1 MKRLIAVGAAL
12 ALAVT
17 GTAAAITNGAPDGT
31 NHPNVGAFLVQRPS
45 GWRVLC
51 TGTLVA
57 PRVFLTASH
66 CTSYAE
72 ANGWTVGVTFQ
83 STDAENPATVL
94 AGHTVTNPLYRH
106 GVSHDVSIIL
116 LDKAVTGIPFAKLPQ
131 VGLLDEMKKTGAIDT
146 TYTNVGYG
154 THEKVKN
161 AGGPAD
167 FPFDGDRWYSFSS
180 YSALNQDDIHLHQ
193 KDNAD
198 EGGTCYGDSGGP
210 TLATAPDGKEY
221 VVAVVSTGDV
231 PCWSTSVNTRTDTQ
245 EARDFLAPYL
255 ALS

>member
-1 MKRLIAVGAAL
+1 MKRLLAVGAAL
-12 ALAVT
+12 ALAIT

-66 CTSYAE
+66 CTSFAD
-72 ANGWTVGVTFQ
+72 ANGLTVGVTFQ
-83 STDAENPATVL
+83 STDAEHPATVL
-94 AGHTVTNPLYRH
+94 TGHTVTNPLYVH
-106 GVSHDVSIIL
+106 GVTHDVSIIL
-116 LDKAVTGIPFAKLPQ
+116 LDKAVTGIPFATLPQ
-131 VGLLDEMKKTGAIDT
+131 VGLLDQMKKSGAIDT

-193 KDNAD
+193 KNNAD

-221 VVAVVSTGDV
+221 VFAVVSTGDV
-231 PCWSTSVNTRTDTQ
+231 PCWSTSVNNRTDTQ
-245 EARDFLAPYL
+245 EVHDFLAPYL